1 MKEFQI
7 VLENGERRTLTQS
20 DIEGGT
26 CLFYTEIGL
35 EFGAEAVI
43 GITALPEKE
52 NVQTC
57 PECGESSDENMT
69 EYGVCNASINNH

>member
-7 VLENGERRTLTQS
+7 VLENRERRTLAQA
-20 DIEGGT
+20 DIAGGT

-35 EFGAEAVI
+35 AFGAEAVI

-57 PECGESSDENMT
+57 PECGESSDEDMT
-69 EYGVCNASINNH
+69 AYGVCNACINNH